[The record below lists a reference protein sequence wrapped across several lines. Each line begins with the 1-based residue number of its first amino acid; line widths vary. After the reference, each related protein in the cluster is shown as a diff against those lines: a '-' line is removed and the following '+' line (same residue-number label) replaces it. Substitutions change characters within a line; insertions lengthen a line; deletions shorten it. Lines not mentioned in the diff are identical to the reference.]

1 MMSGLIEEFTG
12 MGSDSFP
19 MLENMQKDS
28 ARLLAAARAHDI
40 LEKMP
45 LNALDRVSEMAADIF
60 DAPIAA
66 VRVADSD
73 RIWCRSP
80 AAIGKKHRN
89 GSSPDVS
96 GFVRPSAK
104 VWRLTGNR
112 DRLSLTM
119 PMVAIEQGLRFYASV
134 PLTTSEGQDVGK
146 LCVLDREYRP
156 VSQSQARQLKALAA
170 IAMEQITLQLSVLSA
185 VDHAKTLAGE
195 VDHRVM
201 NSLQFVA
208 GLLNMQSRSVRTTEA
223 AAQLALAANRITA
236 VARVHQLFAVN
247 DVAKDVPVL
256 AYLHRLSDELSTIL
270 DVPIEVTGS
279 EASIPSSQIL
289 AIGFSVNEFIV
300 NAKKHGAPPI
310 KVCFAPNSAGHH
322 QISVMDDGEGLPE
335 GFAVGQHNRG
345 DGLGMRIVAALTA
358 QLAGKLSIGAN
369 PDGRGACFTITF
381 PKA

>member
-1 MMSGLIEEFTG
+1 VSSLIDKFTG
-12 MGSDSFP
+12 MGSSSLP
-19 MLENMQKDS
+19 MLESMEKDS

-40 LEKMP
+40 LEKLP
-45 LNALDRVSEMAADIF
+45 LGALDRVSEMAADIF

-73 RIWCRSP
+73 RIWCRPP
-80 AAIGKKHRN
+80 AAIEKNRSR
-89 GSSPDVS
+89 SSHDVS
-96 GFVRPSAK
+96 GFAWRSAK
-104 VWRLTGNR
+104 GWRLTGKKNPR
-112 DRLSLTM
+112 SLTM

-146 LCVLDREYRP
+146 LCVLDREHRP

-185 VDHAKTLAGE
+185 TDHAKTIAGE

-223 AAQLALAANRITA
+223 AAQLELAANRIAA
-236 VARVHQLFAVN
+236 VARVHKLFAVN
-247 DVAKDVPVL
+247 DEAKDVPVL
-256 AYLHRLSDELSTIL
+256 AYLHRLSDELSTLL
-270 DVPIEVTGS
+270 DVPIAVSGS
-279 EASIPSSQIL
+279 EASIPSRQIL

-310 KVCFAPNSAGHH
+310 KVCFESSSAGHH
-322 QISVMDDGEGLPE
+322 RISVMDEGEGLPE
-335 GFAVGQHNRG
+335 GFVVGQHSRS
-345 DGLGMRIVAALTA
+345 DGLGMRVVAALAA
-358 QLAGKLSIGAN
+358 QLAGELSVGSN
-369 PDGRGACFTITF
+369 PDGRGACFAITF
-381 PKA
+381 PKS